1 MTSDR
6 PTTMDPSEV
15 LRWAR
20 DELRRRLESGEP
32 CRAEAFLSDYPAL
45 ASDPD
50 QALDLV
56 FAEFLT
62 RRALG
67 QPLDPDE
74 WYSRFPQW
82 RDRLRRRFAGLSDDP
97 ASTQA
102 PLTVPDEV
110 GPGGEFP
117 LGRHELFEEL
127 GRGGMGVVYR
137 ARDVALGRFV
147 ALKMIRSGALEG
159 PEVARFHREAQAA
172 ARLRHP
178 HIVPIYAVGLHQG
191 RPCYTMPLV
200 AGSLAASLGR
210 FQQDLRGAV
219 ELLEKVAR
227 AVHAAH
233 QADVVHRDLKPA
245 NILLDEQGEPLVA
258 DFGLAKIL
266 DGDGPS
272 TLSGQRVGTP
282 AYMAPEQ
289 AACRADQIS
298 PAGDV
303 WSLGVILY
311 ELVVGRRPFEG
322 PRLVEDIFGADP
334 PAPRAVRPNLPRGL
348 EAVILKCLEKEP
360 ARRYASAAALADDLG
375 RWRRGERVWARP
387 LGLPIGRL
395 AAALAAA
402 ALLALAVFTAFTAFA
417 PRPDDRVPPAP
428 DPSVELAAG
437 RPVTLIGA
445 KGSPAQ
451 ISWVAAQ
458 GAFIESPDG
467 TFTVHTLTL
476 AQLELA
482 AISPPTGY
490 RLTAEV
496 RQGLEGIKA
505 SRVGVFVLHN
515 PIAGP
520 EGTEHLNGEFT
531 FNDDP
536 DAGKRC
542 VGFQLRRQRPPGPA
556 AELPR
561 TSGPL
566 DKALQDA
573 PPKERA
579 PWRRLVVEVQRD
591 RLRALL
597 DEEVIQDLSAAQLA
611 AYQKPLFDFRPP
623 PASFPPYPQGGLGLL
638 VFRGSASFR
647 NVRVEPLPPKD

>member
-20 DELRRRLESGEP
+20 EELRRRLESGEA

-67 QPLDPDE
+67 QSLDPDE

-82 RDRLRRRFAGLSDDP
+82 RDRLQRRFAALPADP

-110 GPGGEFP
+110 EPGGEFP

-127 GRGGMGVVYR
+127 GHGGMGVVYR

-159 PEVARFHREAQAA
+159 PEVSRFHREAQAA
-172 ARLRHP
+172 ARLRHQ
-178 HIVPIYAVGLHQG
+178 HIVPIYAIGLYEG

-233 QADVVHRDLKPA
+233 QAGVVHRDLKPA

-258 DFGLAKIL
+258 DFGLAKII

-322 PRLVEDIFGADP
+322 PRLVEDIFNADP
-334 PAPRAVRPNLPRGL
+334 PAPRARRPNLPRGL

-360 ARRYASAAALADDLG
+360 ARRYASAAELADDLA
-375 RWRRGERVWARP
+375 RWRLGGRVRAQPPRRV
-387 LGLPIGRL
+387 LRRL
-395 AAALAAA
+395 AQGLAVG
-402 ALLALAVFTAFTAFA
+402 LLALAVFAAFT

-428 DPSVELAAG
+428 DPSAELAAG

-445 KGSPAQ
+445 KGPPAQ
-451 ISWVAAQ
+451 MRWVAAK
-458 GAFIESPDG
+458 GAVGESPDDDG
-467 TFTVHTLTL
+467 TFTFGSFDL
-476 AQLELA
+476 ALLELLPVA
-482 AISPPTGY
+482 PPAGY

-496 RQGLEGIKA
+496 QHVDKA
-505 SRVGVFVLHN
+505 NGSRVGVFFLHN
-515 PIAGP
+515 LLSSPEGP
-520 EGTEHLNGEFT
+520 EYLHGEFT
-531 FNDDP
+531 FNEDP
-536 DAGKRC
+536 DPKKRRI
-542 VGFQLRRQRPPGPA
+542 GFQLRRQRPAGPA
-556 AELPR
+556 AQFPR

-566 DKALQDA
+566 DKPLREA
-573 PPKERA
+573 PPKD
-579 PWRRLVVEVQRD
+579 PWRRLVVEVRPD

-597 DEEVIQDLSAAQLA
+597 DKEAIQDLSADLLGK
-611 AYQKPLFDFRPP
+611 YQKPLFDFRPA

-638 VFRGSASFR
+638 VFRGAASFR
-647 NVRVEPLPPKD
+647 NVRVEPLPGPPKD